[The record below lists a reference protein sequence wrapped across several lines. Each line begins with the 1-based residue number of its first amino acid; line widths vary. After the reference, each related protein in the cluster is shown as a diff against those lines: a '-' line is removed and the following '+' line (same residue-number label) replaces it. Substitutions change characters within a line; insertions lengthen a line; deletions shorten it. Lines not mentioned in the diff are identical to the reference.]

1 MNWVVEAMVTG
12 MTAFIATNVDDI
24 VILTLFFARVGETLR
39 RRHIVV
45 GQYLGFLG
53 LILASLPGFLG
64 GMVLPKAWLGWL
76 GLLPIAIGLH
86 QLLHPEADEKSV
98 QTVDLSQ
105 PRSGFAS
112 LFSPPTYQVAAVTI
126 ANGGDN
132 IGIYVPLFANSSFA
146 ELMIILSVF
155 LILIGVWCLLGYQL
169 SQHPLLSH
177 TLTRYSHRIVPFVL
191 IALGIFIIIESGAYR
206 IWMQ

>member
-39 RRHIVV
+39 RRHIVL

-53 LILASLPGFLG
+53 LILVSLPGFFG
-64 GMVLPKAWLGWL
+64 GLVLPKAWLGWL
-76 GLLPIAIGLH
+76 GLLPIAIGLL
-86 QLLHPEADEKSV
+86 QLLRPETDEKSL
-98 QTVDLSQ
+98 QTVSLQQ
-105 PRSGFAS
+105 PRSRFAS
-112 LFSPPTYQVAAVTI
+112 LFSPQTYQVAAVTI

-132 IGIYVPLFANSSFA
+132 IGIYVPLFANSSLA

-155 LILIGVWCLLGYQL
+155 LTLIGVWCLLGYQL
-169 SQHPLLSH
+169 ARHPLLSQ
-177 TLTRYSHRIVPFVL
+177 TLTRYGHRIVPFVL
-191 IALGIFIIIESGAYR
+191 IALGIFIIVESKGR
-206 IWMQ
+206 F

>member
-12 MTAFIATNVDDI
+12 MTAFAATNVDDI

-45 GQYLGFLG
+45 GQYLGFCG

-86 QLLHPEADEKSV
+86 QILNPETDEKSLQSV
-98 QTVDLSQ
+98 SIPQ
-105 PRSGFAS
+105 PRSRFAS
-112 LFSPPTYQVAAVTI
+112 LFGPQTYQVAAVTI

-132 IGIYVPLFANSSFA
+132 IGIYVPLFANSSPA
-146 ELMIILSVF
+146 ELGIILTVF
-155 LILIGVWCLLGYQL
+155 LILIGVWCILGYQL
-169 SQHPLLSH
+169 SQHPLLSR
-177 TLTRYSHRIVPFVL
+177 TLSRYGHRIIPFVL
-191 IALGIFIIIESGAYR
+191 IALGILIILESGAYR
-206 IWMQ
+206 VWMQ